1 MEQKEAKPW
10 GIWLTAMLLA
20 LAMVCSL
27 AAAALGW
34 HRPAEAAECF
44 GAQRRYVV
52 PVGHTVSIKLFS
64 RGVMVVGLADV
75 ATEQG
80 DTSPARQCGLRTG
93 DIITHIDGRQ
103 VDTIEEVQSLLQ
115 AAGGE
120 TMAIQLTR
128 GGRMVETETAAVQC
142 MNDGSYRL
150 GAWIRDSMAGIGT
163 ITYYDP
169 DSGKF
174 AALGHGINDIDTKL
188 LMPLESGA
196 IMGARVSDVQTG
208 QKGTPGEL
216 HGTFD
221 LEQDLG
227 TLYAN
232 TDCGV
237 FGVTSGAGGCFAG
250 EAVPVA
256 AKREVKVGAA
266 TILSNVEGDSVEE
279 FDVEI
284 LRIYRCTGQDS
295 RSMMIR
301 VTDEDLLART
311 GGIVQGMSGS
321 PILQDGKL
329 VGAVTH
335 VLVND
340 PTCGYAIFADT
351 MLEAGA

>member
-10 GIWLTAMLLA
+10 GIWLTAMLLT
-20 LAMVCSL
+20 LAMMCTL
-27 AAAALGW
+27 AAAALRW
-34 HRPAEAAECF
+34 PPAGAVECF
-44 GAQRRYVV
+44 GGQRQYVV
-52 PVGHTVSIKLFS
+52 PVGHTVGIKLFS

-80 DTSPARQCGLRTG
+80 EASPARQCGLRTG

-103 VDTIEEVQSLLQ
+103 VDTIEQVQSLLQ

-196 IMGARVSDVQTG
+196 IMRSTVSDIRTG
-208 QKGTPGEL
+208 EKGTPGEL

-221 LEQDLG
+221 LERDLG

-237 FGVTSGAGGCFAG
+237 FGVASGESECFAG
-250 EAVPVA
+250 QAVPVA
-256 AKREVKVGAA
+256 KKSEVQVGPA
-266 TILSNVEGDSVEE
+266 TILSNVEGDAVEE

-321 PILQDGKL
+321 PILQDGRL

>member
-1 MEQKEAKPW
+1 MGDLADGDAARP
-10 GIWLTAMLLA
+10 GDGLLA
-20 LAMVCSL
+20 GGGCAGVAPAGGGGGVLRRTAAVCG
-27 AAAALGW
+27 AGGP
-34 HRPAEAAECF
+34 HRGHQAVFP
-44 GAQRRYVV
+44 GRYGGGTGRC
-52 PVGHTVSIKLFS
+52 GHRAGGTPP
-64 RGVMVVGLADV
+64 
-75 ATEQG
+75 
-80 DTSPARQCGLRTG
+80 PARQCGLRTG

-237 FGVTSGAGGCFAG
+237 FGVTSGAKRMFCRRGGAGGRKERGQGGCG
-250 EAVPVA
+250 HHPVQ
-256 AKREVKVGAA
+256 R
-266 TILSNVEGDSVEE
+266 
-279 FDVEI
+279 
-284 LRIYRCTGQDS
+284 
-295 RSMMIR
+295 
-301 VTDEDLLART
+301 
-311 GGIVQGMSGS
+311 GGGFGGGV
-321 PILQDGKL
+321 
-329 VGAVTH
+329 
-335 VLVND
+335 
-340 PTCGYAIFADT
+340 
-351 MLEAGA
+351 